1 MNSEL
6 IMKFLQ
12 AEAEKLYHQNATPEG
27 FINRIQLLMSTLE
40 KVDKP
45 EMMSENDL
53 ESILVSSKSRK
64 SKQSANTRSFFD
76 VVDLSMYRAN

>member
-12 AEAEKLYHQNATPEG
+12 AEAEKFYHQNATPEG

-64 SKQSANTRSFFD
+64 ENQNANSRSFFD
-76 VVDLSMYRAN
+76 VVDLSLYRAN